1 MVISVAAWAT
11 LGVVTGLIA
20 GTLLDRQGQG
30 NLRAI
35 ALGIA
40 GAVGGGL
47 ISYYFGAAPS
57 IGLTVHSTV
66 VAAVGSVVVLA
77 GYYSVSS
84 PDRTGQ
90 PPGSPR

>member
-1 MVISVAAWAT
+1 MVLSVAAWAT

-20 GTLLDRQGQG
+20 GTLLDRRRQGH
-30 NLRAI
+30 LRAI

-40 GAVGGGL
+40 GAVGSGL
-47 ISYYFGAAPS
+47 MSSFFGAAPS
-57 IGLTVHSTV
+57 LGLTVHSAV
-66 VAAVGSVVVLA
+66 VALVGSIVVLA

-90 PPGSPR
+90 PPA